1 MKTNNSDI
9 TIPNGEKI
17 KGNNLLSKYV
27 SKKLICLYFN
37 EIEFEYSIIFL
48 FQWTLVIQSCTNNSY
63 LIAI

>member
-27 SKKLICLYFN
+27 SKKLFYLYFN
-37 EIEFEYSIIFL
+37 EIDFKYSRIFI
-48 FQWTLVIQSCTNNSY
+48 FQ
-63 LIAI
+63 

>member
-27 SKKLICLYFN
+27 FKNLHYVYFN
-37 EIEFEYSIIFL
+37 KIDFKYSRIFL
-48 FQWTLVIQSCTNNSY
+48 FQ
-63 LIAI
+63 

>member
-27 SKKLICLYFN
+27 SKNLICAYFN
-37 EIEFEYSIIFL
+37 EIDFKYSKIL
-48 FQWTLVIQSCTNNSY
+48 LIQKTKS
-63 LIAI
+63 

>member
-27 SKKLICLYFN
+27 SKSLRYI
-37 EIEFEYSIIFL
+37 YSNDIDFKYSRIFL
-48 FQWTLVIQSCTNNSY
+48 FQ
-63 LIAI
+63 